1 MNGLK
6 FKDRWNFPN
15 DINVVDGKQI
25 ILQQPKNSNFQYQ
38 KYKETNSIIL
48 LAVFGL
54 VCWYL
59 NKR

>member
-54 VCWYL
+54 VC
-59 NKR
+59 

>member
-6 FKDRWNFPN
+6 FKDRWSFPN

-54 VCWYL
+54 VC
-59 NKR
+59 